1 MAEVVAVTPEQLLG
15 WVDGY
20 QQAWRT
26 AGTDGLGDLFTD
38 DAEYLGSP
46 YDVPVVCLAAIR
58 EMWDEDRN
66 GPDEV
71 FTMTAEVVACQGDTG
86 VARVQVRYGDPLVQE
101 YLDLWVVRFA
111 ADGRTDLFEEWPF
124 WPTHG
129 RAPARTEPVVLGR
142 DDVPSGR
149 YAEWVRSQSL
159 SAGVYRIAAGGV
171 DDQSPHREDE
181 VYVVTAGAAELEVEG
196 RRTPVGPGTVAFV
209 PRRADHR
216 FVDVTADLEVSV
228 VFAPPES
235 DGSGAED

>member
-1 MAEVVAVTPEQLLG
+1 MVTEVTAEQLLE

-20 QQAWRT
+20 QRAWRT
-26 AGTDGLGDLFTD
+26 AGTDCLRDLFTD
-38 DAEYLGSP
+38 DAEYLVSP
-46 YDVPVVCLAAIR
+46 YDVPVVGLAAIR

-66 GPDEV
+66 GPDQV
-71 FTMTAEVVACQGDTG
+71 FTMTAEVVACQGQTG
-86 VARVQVRYGDPLVQE
+86 VARVLVRYGDPLVQE
-101 YLDLWVVRFA
+101 YLDLWVVQFA
-111 ADGRTDLFEEWPF
+111 SDGRAERFEEWPF

-129 RAPARTEPVVLGR
+129 RAPARTEPVVLAR

-149 YAEWVRSQSL
+149 YVEWVRSQSL

-181 VYVVTAGAAELEVEG
+181 VYVVTAGAASLEVEG

-216 FVDVTADLEVSV
+216 FGDVTADLVGSV

-235 DGSGAED
+235 DGSGAEG

>member
-1 MAEVVAVTPEQLLG
+1 VVTEVSAEQLLE

-20 QQAWRT
+20 QRAWRT
-26 AGTDGLGDLFTD
+26 EGTEGLRDLFSD
-38 DAEYLGSP
+38 DAEYFVSP
-46 YDVPVVCLAAIR
+46 YDVPVVGLAAIR
-58 EMWDEDRN
+58 QMWDEDRN

-71 FTMTAEVVACQGDTG
+71 FMMTAEVVACQGPTG
-86 VARVQVRYGDPLVQE
+86 VARVRVRYGDPLVQE

-111 ADGRTDLFEEWPF
+111 IDGRADRFEEWPF

-129 RAPARTEPVVLGR
+129 RAPARTEPAVLAR

-149 YAEWVRSQSL
+149 YVEWVRSQSL

-181 VYVVTAGAAELEVEG
+181 VYVVTVGAASLEVEG

-216 FVDVTADLEVSV
+216 FVEVTEDLEVSV

-235 DGSGAED
+235 NGSGAED

>member
-1 MAEVVAVTPEQLLG
+1 VDAVTPEQLIG

-20 QQAWRT
+20 QRAWRT
-26 AGTDGLGDLFTD
+26 AGTDGLRDLFTD

-46 YDVPVVCLAAIR
+46 YDVPVVGLAAIR
-58 EMWDEDRN
+58 QMWDEDRN

-86 VARVQVRYGDPLVQE
+86 VARVLVRYGDPLVQE
-101 YLDLWVVRFA
+101 YLDLWVVRFV
-111 ADGRTDLFEEWPF
+111 ADGRARRFEEWPF

-142 DDVPSGR
+142 DDLPSGR

-235 DGSGAED
+235 DGSGTED